1 MLYKKHPF
9 IFVATIFFATG
20 SHLTPLTFDRNVR
33 FTARDLSRRVRK
45 TDPIKSNLEILK
57 QVNFAR
63 MFRELHQKLSPE
75 EVRMV
80 TTLGLVT
87 GALST
92 EGKLPTI
99 RTFSV

>member
-1 MLYKKHPF
+1 MLYKRHQF

-20 SHLTPLTFDRNVR
+20 AQLMPMTFNPIAH
-33 FTARDLSRRVRK
+33 FTARDLNRRVRK
-45 TDPIKSNLEILK
+45 TDPLKSNLEIFK
-57 QVNFAR
+57 QVDFAK

-87 GALST
+87 GALRA
-92 EGKLPTI
+92 EGEPLAI
-99 RTFSV
+99 RTPSI